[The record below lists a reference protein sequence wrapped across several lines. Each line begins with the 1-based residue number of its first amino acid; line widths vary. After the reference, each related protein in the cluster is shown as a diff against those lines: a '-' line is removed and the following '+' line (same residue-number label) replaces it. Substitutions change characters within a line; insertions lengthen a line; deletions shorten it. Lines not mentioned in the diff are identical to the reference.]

1 MDARAIECH
10 ACRRA
15 KKWPGTPAWFRD
27 NKARMQAIYTE
38 YWRRFQTKTDQEK
51 SFRTLLPEDGR

>member
-1 MDARAIECH
+1 VPTEDA
-10 ACRRA
+10 
-15 KKWPGTPAWFRD
+15 PAWFRD